1 MATTRSASPRSTAR
15 EASRSMAPPPVRR
28 GGHRR
33 AAAGPALS
41 GDWLSLTDLGRV
53 YGISAVHTGKLLQ
66 AAGLRLSEGDPS
78 PEALAAGLAQRQHSG
93 QHHQALWH
101 RLGCAPHLERQGLIP
116 QKQRSLV
123 GLWADLLAALQQG
136 APDITM
142 SAEEMAGEIPGEL
155 VQPVNLELRA
165 RGCSFQVPG

>member
-1 MATTRSASPRSTAR
+1 MATPRPAATGTRRQAGRTT
-15 EASRSMAPPPVRR
+15 APPPRRR
-28 GGHRR
+28 GAPRSN
-33 AAAGPALS
+33 APLS
-41 GDWLSLTDLGRV
+41 ADWLSLTDLGRV

-66 AAGLRLSEGDPS
+66 AAGLRLSDGDPS
-78 PEALAAGLAQRQHSG
+78 PRALAEGLAQRQHSG

-101 RLGCAPHLERQGLIP
+101 RQGCAPHLERQGYIP

-136 APDITM
+136 SPDVAV

-155 VQPVNLELRA
+155 VQPVNLELQA
-165 RGCSFQVPG
+165 RGCSFQVRA